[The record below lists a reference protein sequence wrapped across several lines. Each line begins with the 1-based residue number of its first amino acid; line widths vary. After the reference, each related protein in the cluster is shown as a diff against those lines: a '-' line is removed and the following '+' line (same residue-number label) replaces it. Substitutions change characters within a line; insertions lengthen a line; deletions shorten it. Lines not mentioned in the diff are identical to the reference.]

1 MATVYTSF
9 GKVGKRGGNGVIEIF
24 QGTGTRSET
33 ITSSGASA
41 VGTFTATKDEMV
53 QIACASNVAVVAGAN
68 PTATLATGLVVF
80 GGIPQYLAVQAGDK
94 VAVIDV

>member
-9 GKVGKRGGNGVIEIF
+9 GKVGKRGNNGVVDIF
-24 QGTGTRSET
+24 NGTGTRSET
-33 ITSSGASA
+33 ITSSGTTAQ
-41 VGTFTATKDEMV
+41 GTFVAVKDEMV
-53 QIACASNVAVVAGAN
+53 QIACASNVAVVAGSN

-94 VAVIDV
+94 IAVIDV